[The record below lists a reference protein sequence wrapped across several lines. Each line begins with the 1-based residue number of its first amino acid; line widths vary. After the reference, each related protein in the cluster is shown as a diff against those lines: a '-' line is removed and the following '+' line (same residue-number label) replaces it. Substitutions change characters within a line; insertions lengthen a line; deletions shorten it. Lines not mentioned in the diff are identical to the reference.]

1 MVALAGLWGPEKP
14 NIALNLTYR
23 HLADSKVAFWVLA
36 DSAEKIGIG
45 FGETAQLLSLP
56 KGTLSASQ
64 VQALV
69 IGDYQEEG
77 HPRAIILSRHLD
89 STTSEPGQSTNR
101 CPNHL
106 QAAKRGFAKSDCREW
121 ASEGTLAQ
129 HIRNTPIVAV
139 FDSNMSLEEMEA
151 AADTRITQMQAD
163 QAVELAGMERL
174 TESFQAAA
182 ARAREGLYPQKKDK

>member
-89 STTSEPGQSTNR
+89 STTSKPRYPLMRDLYQQECSEVSLVKARTGAPTTCKPPRGASLSPIAGNGLLRAPWPNTSEIRQS
-101 CPNHL
+101 
-106 QAAKRGFAKSDCREW
+106 
-121 ASEGTLAQ
+121 
-129 HIRNTPIVAV
+129 
-139 FDSNMSLEEMEA
+139 SLCSTA
-151 AADTRITQMQAD
+151 T
-163 QAVELAGMERL
+163 
-174 TESFQAAA
+174 
-182 ARAREGLYPQKKDK
+182 